1 MASIQNSERTGLL
14 ADDVAVVTGG
24 AQGNGERLALG
35 LARHGAAV
43 AVVDTNL
50 TGAEAVARAIRTDGG
65 RAAAY
70 RADVTDEKLCE
81 TAANALA
88 ADLGDVSIL
97 VNNAGI
103 LRRIVTGAE
112 GFPEAVEAHLRVNVL
127 GTVNMV
133 QTLLPQL
140 RKTAGRIVNVG
151 SIASFLA
158 TPGGGGYGASKGAI
172 LQLTKVLALEL
183 APEGIRVNAIAPGVM
198 VTPMT
203 QDVRSDP
210 EKAAK
215 FLAHTPLGRFG
226 DPEELVGPVVFLASS
241 LSSYVT
247 GVTLPVDGGYI
258 TV

>member
-1 MASIQNSERTGLL
+1 MTYVQGKERSGLL
-14 ADDVAVVTGG
+14 TGDVVVVTGG

-35 LARHGAAV
+35 LAHHGAAV

-50 TGAEAVARAIRTDGG
+50 DGAEAVAQAIRRSGG
-65 RAAAY
+65 RAMAY
-70 RADVTDEKLCE
+70 LVDVTEPPACARSAVAIK
-81 TAANALA
+81 
-88 ADLGDVSIL
+88 ADLGDVSVL

-103 LRRIVTGAE
+103 LRRVVTGAA
-112 GFPEAVEAHLRVNVL
+112 GFPESVEAHLRVNVL
-127 GTVNMV
+127 GVVNMV
-133 QTLLPQL
+133 HALLPQL
-140 RKTAGRIVNVG
+140 RETGGRIVNVG

-172 LQLTKVLALEL
+172 LQMTKVLALEL

-203 QDVRSDP
+203 QEVRSDP
-210 EKAAK
+210 KKAAR

-226 DPEELVGPVVFLASS
+226 EPDELVGPVAF
-241 LSSYVT
+241 LSSDLSTYVT
-247 GVTLPVDGGYI
+247 GVTLPVDGGYL